1 MDGSRI
7 FRVSNEGQ
15 VLYLNGKYH
24 PSHAAKDWLES
35 IGKIEAFATV
45 IIVGIHDGVHI
56 RNILEKAEPNT
67 NILIYEPSVE
77 VFLKALEEV
86 DLTFLFEDNIPVG
99 IVVDGINEK
108 ELEIY
113 LNTMITYD
121 SMTKLKVYISGNYDK
136 LFAEKVSG
144 FVDDLKKRVLEIEKA
159 GIQ

>member
-1 MDGSRI
+1 M
-7 FRVSNEGQ
+7 
-15 VLYLNGKYH
+15 
-24 PSHAAKDWLES
+24 
-35 IGKIEAFATV
+35 
-45 IIVGIHDGVHI
+45 
-56 RNILEKAEPNT
+56 
-67 NILIYEPSVE
+67 
-77 VFLKALEEV
+77 
-86 DLTFLFEDNIPVG
+86 FEDNIPVG

-144 FVDDLKKRVLEIEKA
+144 FVDDLRKCVLEIEKA